1 MEENE
6 VSQNNPN
13 YLWTLEFWKTNKIVP
28 WKKKP
33 STNVTGLC
41 GSLSV
46 EEYK

>member
-1 MEENE
+1 MKY
-6 VSQNNPN
+6 P
-13 YLWTLEFWKTNKIVP
+13 KTTQTTYEHLSFEKQTKLCHE
-28 WKKKP
+28 KKKP